1 MPNGV
6 SVRWIISIREHQNW
20 TIVSI
25 QFSKVTLEGLW
36 KSRLIDQAVVLC
48 ALVLALQHALEQ
60 IHVYDCDQE
69 LPTTPLTYLY
79 VDAPLACVVATG
91 GVRYVHNTRSLNCPY
106 IVQQAES
113 ISACVEHSFS
123 FHAGLPMRG
132 S

>member
-48 ALVLALQHALEQ
+48 VLVLALQHALEQ
-60 IHVYDCDQE
+60 IYVYDCDQE
-69 LPTTPLTYLY
+69 LPTTPLTYFY
-79 VDAPLACVVATG
+79 VEKYRGVSRSIRWMRCTLGLRCRNRWSAIRTQHEKPEQPIYHATSG
-91 GVRYVHNTRSLNCPY
+91 EYL
-106 IVQQAES
+106 
-113 ISACVEHSFS
+113 
-123 FHAGLPMRG
+123 GLL
-132 S
+132 